1 MSLLQPLRSTA
12 AFLAVCGTLM
22 AVVAI
27 QAATEDP
34 HEWLDRMTS
43 AVETTNYEGT
53 VIRITG
59 GKAEALKVLHT
70 VADGVI
76 REKLIAQEGDGLEII
91 RNGNEVHCIL
101 PERQSVLVEAWNDQS
116 TLFSTLPSSD
126 IRFGNEYDVMVVRED
141 RVAGHKTVLIA
152 IRPHDE
158 YRFGHRIWLDKGTG
172 FPLQTQLIDAEGQAL
187 AQVKFAEITLDK
199 KILASDLAPS
209 YNIKNFKWYNPPRRK
224 VTQAV
229 DSPWDVAD
237 LPVGFR
243 LISTHEE
250 MLPGSE
256 NKVAHLLFSDGLAN
270 VSVFIAVNDG
280 NKFAETSKVGAS
292 NSYSILIDN
301 YRVTAVGEV
310 PPATDW
316 RSGRRR
322 PRNYSQWQ

>member
-1 MSLLQPLRSTA
+1 ML
-12 AFLAVCGTLM
+12 LAVP
-22 AVVAI
+22 VV
-27 QAATEDP
+27 QAETGDP

-59 GKAEALKVLHT
+59 GEAEALKVLHT
-70 VADGVI
+70 VDDGVI

-91 RNGNEVHCIL
+91 RNGNEVYWIL

-126 IRFGNEYDVMVVRED
+126 IQFGNEYDVMVVRED

-172 FPLQTQLIDAEGQAL
+172 FPLQTQLIDAEGQVL
-187 AQVKFAEITLDK
+187 VQVKFAEITLDK
-199 KILASDLAPS
+199 KILASDLTPS
-209 YNIKNFKWYNPPRRK
+209 YNIENFKWYNPSRRE
-224 VTQAV
+224 VTQVV
-229 DSPWDVAD
+229 DSPWGVDD

-243 LISTHEE
+243 MISTHEE

-256 NKVAHLLFSDGLAN
+256 NAVAHLLFSDGLAN
-270 VSVFIAVNDG
+270 VSVFIAVHDG
-280 NKFAETSKVGAS
+280 NNFAETSNVGAS
-292 NSYSILIDN
+292 NSYSILMDN

-310 PPATDW
+310 PPATVERFAMST
-316 RSGRRR
+316 RSR
-322 PRNYSQWQ
+322 

>member
-1 MSLLQPLRSTA
+1 ML
-12 AFLAVCGTLM
+12 LAVP
-22 AVVAI
+22 VV
-27 QAATEDP
+27 QAETGDP
-34 HEWLDRMTS
+34 HAWLDRMTS

-59 GKAEALKVLHT
+59 GEAEALKVLHT
-70 VADGVI
+70 VDDGVI

-91 RNGNEVHCIL
+91 RNGNEVHWIL

-126 IRFGNEYDVMVVRED
+126 IQFGNEYDVMVVRED

-172 FPLQTQLIDAEGQAL
+172 FPLQTQLIDAEGQVL
-187 AQVKFAEITLDK
+187 VQVKFAEITLDK
-199 KILASDLAPS
+199 KILASDLTPS
-209 YNIKNFKWYNPPRRK
+209 YNIENFKWYNPSRRE
-224 VTQAV
+224 VTQVV
-229 DSPWDVAD
+229 DSPWGVDD

-243 LISTHEE
+243 MISTHEE

-256 NKVAHLLFSDGLAN
+256 NAVAHLLFSDGLAN
-270 VSVFIAVNDG
+270 VSVFIAVHDG
-280 NKFAETSKVGAS
+280 NNFAETSNVGAS
-292 NSYSILIDN
+292 NSYSILMDN

-310 PPATDW
+310 PPATVERFAMST
-316 RSGRRR
+316 RSR
-322 PRNYSQWQ
+322 

>member
-1 MSLLQPLRSTA
+1 MSLMQPLRSA
-12 AFLAVCGTLM
+12 AALLAVCGMLI
-22 AVVAI
+22 AVPVV
-27 QAATEDP
+27 QAATGDP

-43 AVETTNYEGT
+43 AVETTSYEGT

-101 PERQSVLVEAWNDQS
+101 PESQSVLVEAWNDQS

-126 IRFGNEYDVMVVRED
+126 IRFGNEYDVVIVRED
-141 RVAGHKTVLIA
+141 RVAGHKTMLIA

-158 YRFGHRIWLDKGTG
+158 YRFGHRIWLHKGTG
-172 FPLQTQLIDAEGQAL
+172 FPLQTQLIDADGQAL

-209 YNIKNFKWYNPPRRK
+209 YNIENFKWYNPPRRSVTK
-224 VTQAV
+224 VV
-229 DSPWDVAD
+229 DSPWEVED

-243 LISTHEE
+243 MISTNEE

-256 NKVAHLLFSDGLAN
+256 NTVSHLLFSDGLAN
-270 VSVFIAVNDG
+270 VSVFIAVHDG
-280 NKFAETSKVGAS
+280 NNFAETSRVGAS

-301 YRVTAVGEV
+301 FRVTAVGEV
-310 PPATDW
+310 PPATVERFATST
-316 RSGRRR
+316 RSR
-322 PRNYSQWQ
+322 